1 MEGETGFNR
10 AELNTAGAQDGGRG
24 SREGSGSG
32 EDRER
37 EVSLVS
43 AQQSLHTKL
52 KSEDLADIRPRCT
65 DQLPPP

>member
-37 EVSLVS
+37 GELGASPEVPEYQV
-43 AQQSLHTKL
+43 K
-52 KSEDLADIRPRCT
+52 E
-65 DQLPPP
+65 